1 MSLKTTITE
10 HMKDAMRAKDTHR
23 LGTIRMLL
31 AEIKR
36 HEIDK
41 LKGAEIND
49 ADVIAILDK
58 MIKQRKD
65 SAVQYEAAK
74 RADLADVE
82 KAEIVVLTAYMPQP
96 LSETEIDALIRQAID
111 ENGADGAAAMGKVMA
126 LLKPKLTGRA
136 DLTAVSAKVKAL
148 LTV

>member
-1 MSLKTTITE
+1 MSLKATITE
-10 HMKDAMRAKDTHR
+10 HMKDAMRAKNAFR

-41 LKGAEIND
+41 LKGSEISD
-49 ADVIAILDK
+49 ADTVAIVDK

-65 SAVQYEAAK
+65 SAAQYEAAQ
-74 RADLADVE
+74 RPDLADTE
-82 KAEIVVLTAYMPQP
+82 KAEIGVLIAYMPQP
-96 LSETEIDALIRQAID
+96 LPEAEIDALIRQAID
-111 ENGADGAAAMGKVMA
+111 ESGAGGASAMGKVMA

-136 DLTAVSAKVKAL
+136 DLTAVSAKVKTL
-148 LTV
+148 LAG

>member
-1 MSLKTTITE
+1 MSLKATITE
-10 HMKDAMRAKDTHR
+10 HMKDAMRAKDAAR

-41 LKGAEIND
+41 LKGGEIND
-49 ADVIAILDK
+49 TDVVAIIDK

-65 SAVQYEAAK
+65 SATQYEAAH
-74 RADLADVE
+74 RPDLADIE
-82 KAEIVVLTAYMPQP
+82 KAEIDVLNVYMPQP

-111 ENGADGAAAMGKVMA
+111 ESGATGAAAMGKVMA
-126 LLKPKLTGRA
+126 LLKPKLAGRA
-136 DLTAVSAKVKAL
+136 DLTVVSAKVKAL
-148 LTV
+148 LAG

>member
-1 MSLKTTITE
+1 MSLKATITE
-10 HMKDAMRAKDTHR
+10 HMKDAMRAKDSAR

-41 LKGAEIND
+41 LKGAEIGD
-49 ADVIAILDK
+49 TDVTAIIDK

-65 SAVQYEAAK
+65 SAAQYEAAK
-74 RADLADVE
+74 RPDLAEIE
-82 KAEIVVLTAYMPQP
+82 KAEISVLAVYMPQP
-96 LSETEIDALIRQAID
+96 LSETEIDALIRQAIN
-111 ENGADGAAAMGKVMA
+111 ESGASGAEAMGKVMA

-148 LTV
+148 LTG

>member
-1 MSLKTTITE
+1 MPLKATITE
-10 HMKDAMRAKDTHR
+10 HMKNAMRAKDAPR

-41 LKGAEIND
+41 LKGAEAND
-49 ADVIAILDK
+49 AEVIAIVDK

-65 SAVQYEAAK
+65 SATQYEMAK
-74 RADLADVE
+74 RPDLANIE
-82 KAEIVVLTAYMPQP
+82 KAEIVVLNAYMPQP
-96 LSETEIDALIRQAID
+96 LPETEIDVLIRQAID
-111 ENGADGAAAMGKVMA
+111 ESGASSAAAMGKVMA
-126 LLKPKLTGRA
+126 LLKPKLAGRA

-148 LTV
+148 LTG

>member
-1 MSLKTTITE
+1 MSLKATITE
-10 HMKDAMRAKDTHR
+10 HMKDAMRAKNAAR

-41 LKGAEIND
+41 LKGGEIND
-49 ADVIAILDK
+49 TDTVAIIDK

-65 SAVQYEAAK
+65 SATQYEAAK
-74 RADLADVE
+74 RPDLADIE
-82 KAEIVVLTAYMPQP
+82 KAEIEVLNVYMPQP
-96 LSETEIDALIRQAID
+96 LSETEIDALIRQAIEESD
-111 ENGADGAAAMGKVMA
+111 ANNAAAMGKVMA
-126 LLKPKLTGRA
+126 LLKPKLAGRA

-148 LTV
+148 LSG